1 MSSLKDC
8 DQIDLSR
15 RELLSKGGKLAVVG
29 AAFMTGGSLVLS
41 GCGSESASST
51 TNTMEGHSMT
61 GSMSAAEL
69 PWKYVKLGPQDI
81 KKAAEVAHENWF
93 QGFCCFAV
101 LSGIVTV
108 LREKVGEPYTSFP
121 VEAFIFAHGG
131 TAGWGGTCGTLIGAG
146 IAASLATGAATG
158 EAITNQVMK
167 YYSETELPIY
177 KPDSPKAELK
187 TVSRS
192 DSPVCHL
199 SVGKWMKKEGVGFLS
214 AQQMERCGRLSA
226 DVATKTIEFLNA
238 NLDGKFDP
246 GEKAP
251 VFVKGIPTQNNC
263 TECHGGNVPVVPQP
277 GGGEGL
283 LKTGH

>member
-1 MSSLKDC
+1 MSLTKC
-8 DQIDLSR
+8 TQENISR
-15 RELLSKGGKLAVVG
+15 RDLLTKGGKLAVVG
-29 AAFMTGGSLVLS
+29 AAFISGGGLALA
-41 GCGSESASST
+41 GCGTDSNGG
-51 TNTMEGHSMT
+51 NTMEGNSMT
-61 GSMSAAEL
+61 SATNSAQL
-69 PWKYVKLGPQDI
+69 PWKYVKLSPQDI
-81 KKAAEVAHENWF
+81 KKAAELAHENWF
-93 QGFCCFAV
+93 QGFCCYAV

-146 IAASLATGAATG
+146 IAASLATGAKTG

-177 KPDSPKAELK
+177 KPDAPKAELK

-192 DSPVCHL
+192 DTPVCHL

-238 NLDGKFDP
+238 NVDGKFDP

-251 VFVKGIPTQNNC
+251 VFVKGMPTQNNC
-263 TECHGGNVPVVPQP
+263 TECHGANVPVVPQP